1 MTPGLSSAY
10 LVRVL
15 TWHTLLLLLLLIG
28 SRVTSYALEPGALLL
43 GGVFMGLNFGLLSL
57 GVRWVLS
64 PTATKKRQRIGAAL
78 LVLKLLLFLGLVSV
92 VFFCME
98 LDGISFIVG
107 VSSLLVASVI
117 GTLSSGPSFSST

>member
-28 SRVTSYALEPGALLL
+28 SQIMRALAPGALLL
-43 GGVFMGLNFGLLSL
+43 GGVFMGLNFGLLSV
-57 GVRWVLS
+57 GIRWVLS
-64 PTATKKRQRIGAAL
+64 PTASRKTQRVGMAL
-78 LVLKLLLFLGLVSV
+78 LGLKLLLFLGLVSAL
-92 VFFCME
+92 FFRMD
-98 LDGISFIVG
+98 LDGVSFVVG
-107 VSSLLVASVI
+107 VSSLLIASVI

>member
-1 MTPGLSSAY
+1 MTAGLSGAY

-28 SRVTSYALEPGALLL
+28 SRVTHALEPGALLL

-57 GVRWVLS
+57 GIRWVLS
-64 PTATKKRQRIGAAL
+64 PTASRKRQRVGMAL
-78 LVLKLLLFLGLVSV
+78 LGLKLLLFLGLVSV
-92 VFFCME
+92 VFFRME
-98 LDGISFIVG
+98 LDGVSFVVG

>member
-28 SRVTSYALEPGALLL
+28 SQIMRALAPGALLL
-43 GGVFMGLNFGLLSL
+43 GGVFMGLNFGLLSV
-57 GVRWVLS
+57 GIRWVLS
-64 PTATKKRQRIGAAL
+64 PTATKKRQRVGMAL
-78 LVLKLLLFLGLVSV
+78 LGLKLLLFLGLVSAL
-92 VFFCME
+92 FFRMD
-98 LDGISFIVG
+98 LDGVSFVVG
-107 VSSLLVASVI
+107 VSSLLIASVI

>member
-1 MTPGLSSAY
+1 MTPGLSAAY

-28 SRVTSYALEPGALLL
+28 SRVTHALEPGALLL

-57 GVRWVLS
+57 GIRWVLS
-64 PTATKKRQRIGAAL
+64 PTASRKRQRVGMAL
-78 LVLKLLLFLGLVSV
+78 LGLKLLLFLGLVSAL
-92 VFFCME
+92 FFRMD
-98 LDGISFIVG
+98 LDGVSFVVG

-117 GTLSSGPSFSST
+117 GTLASGPSFSST

>member
-1 MTPGLSSAY
+1 MTPGLTSVY
-10 LVRVL
+10 LLRVL
-15 TWHTLLLLLLLIG
+15 TWHSLLLLLLLIG
-28 SRVTSYALEPGALLL
+28 SQIMRTLEPGALLL

-57 GVRWVLS
+57 GIRWVLS
-64 PTATKKRQRIGAAL
+64 PAASKKRQRIGAAL

-92 VFFCME
+92 VFFRME
-98 LDGISFIVG
+98 LDGVSFIVG

>member
-1 MTPGLSSAY
+1 MTAGLSGAY

-28 SRVTSYALEPGALLL
+28 SRVTHALEPGALLL

-57 GVRWVLS
+57 GIRWVLS
-64 PTATKKRQRIGAAL
+64 PTASRKRQRVGMAL
-78 LVLKLLLFLGLVSV
+78 LGLKLLLFLGLVSAL
-92 VFFCME
+92 FFRMD
-98 LDGISFIVG
+98 LDGVSFVVG

>member
-1 MTPGLSSAY
+1 MTPGLSGAY

-15 TWHTLLLLLLLIG
+15 TWHSLLLLLLLIG
-28 SRVTSYALEPGALLL
+28 SQIMRTLEPGALLL

-57 GVRWVLS
+57 GIRWVLS
-64 PTATKKRQRIGAAL
+64 PAASKKRQRIGAAL

-92 VFFCME
+92 VFFRME
-98 LDGISFIVG
+98 LDGVSFIVG